1 MSLTLHQ
8 EEILNSAITIL
19 EHGDRVL
26 VKGSAGVGK
35 TFLVDELIER
45 LILKFNLQYKSIYC
59 SAPTNKAVKV
69 IKGKVDGRENLT
81 FLTTHQALS
90 LKRKVDYKTGEI
102 SFIPGFHPKKP
113 PLKGVAVFII
123 DESSMINSK
132 LQTYIEQFSDMF
144 RVKVIF
150 LGDDKQIKPV
160 KERFSPIFKGCPK
173 NFNFLADAEQFQKLG
188 ENRTLVKNTTRSF
201 TVYVP
206 YPEVE
211 LTEIIRQGAGN
222 PIIDLSR
229 NLGFIGSG
237 IDKIITASNEEIT
250 GFLHLDDK
258 QIIIENLAHENGTDN
273 LKYLAWTNRE
283 VDHINSLVRERLY
296 GNPNKIELGESLVF
310 NSPYKDEYVV
320 SDEIVVENLEV
331 VNKTFQY
338 VFDKAGSLEPG
349 LGQTP
354 YYGDIELKVYLI
366 NDSIPV
372 IHEDSEKKYN
382 DLVYALT
389 NKAKFSQIDWVD
401 KIKFEEKFGD
411 LKYNHAITVHKSQG
425 STYKQT
431 ILNVKDIKKNR
442 VQEEVD
448 GLLYT
453 GSTRASELLILYN
466 Y

>member
-1 MSLTLHQ
+1 MSVTLHQ
-8 EEILNSAITIL
+8 EEILDSLITIL

-35 TFLVDELIER
+35 TFIVDTLIDR
-45 LILKFNLQYKSIYC
+45 LSDKFNLNNKMIYC

-69 IKGKVDGRENLT
+69 IKGKVLERDNLT

-90 LKRKVDYKTGEI
+90 LKRKVDYKTGAI
-102 SFIPGFHPKKP
+102 SFIPGYSPKKP
-113 PLKGVAVFII
+113 PLKGVALFII
-123 DESSMINSK
+123 DEVSMIKSN
-132 LQTYIEQFSDMF
+132 LQRYIEEFSERF
-144 RVKVIF
+144 HVKVVF

-160 KERFSPIFKGCPK
+160 KEKFSPIFKGSPRD
-173 NFNFLADAEQFQKLG
+173 FYSFEEAEQYKKLG
-188 ENRTLVKNTTRSF
+188 EGRTLIRNSVKNF
-201 TVYVP
+201 TVYTP

-229 NLGFIGSG
+229 DLETIGSG
-237 IDKIITASNEEIT
+237 NDKVTVDFDGEMS
-250 GFLHLDDK
+250 GYVHLRDK
-258 QIIIENLAHENGTDN
+258 QMVIENLAHENGTDN

-283 VDHINSLVRERLY
+283 VDHINSLVRQRIY
-296 GNPNKIELGESLVF
+296 GTPSKIELKESLVF
-310 NSPYKDEYVV
+310 NSPYKDLFVV
-320 SDEIVVENLEV
+320 SDEITVENLKIV
-331 VNKTFQY
+331 KKTFTY
-338 VFDKAGSLEPG
+338 VSDKGGAVIPD

-354 YYGDIELKVYLI
+354 YYGEIELKVYLI
-366 NDSIPV
+366 NEEIPV
-372 IHEDSEKKYN
+372 IHEESEKAYK

-401 KIKFEEKFGD
+401 KMKFEEKFGD
-411 LKYNHAITVHKSQG
+411 LKYNHALTVHKSQG

-431 ILNVKDIKKNR
+431 ILNVRDIKKNR
-442 VQEEVD
+442 VKEEVN

-453 GSTRASELLILYN
+453 GATRASELLILYN